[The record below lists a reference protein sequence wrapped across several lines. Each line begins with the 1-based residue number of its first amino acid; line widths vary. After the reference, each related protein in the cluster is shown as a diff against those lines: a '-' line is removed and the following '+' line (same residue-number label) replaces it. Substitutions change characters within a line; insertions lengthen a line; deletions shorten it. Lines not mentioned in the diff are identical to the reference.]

1 MSLHAISLTGWA
13 FIAFITLFLPWA
25 VVRNRDAALAMA
37 WIPLADRFVAMLVP
51 QIVLGVLALAT
62 AWIEG
67 VALFPARFPP
77 VGAWL
82 AGSVFL
88 VATVALVRPYW
99 RRSIEDL
106 KPTWRLFAPTNA
118 RERRMWVA
126 LSLSA
131 GLAEEWVWRGVLPA
145 LITEVTGSLPAAIA
159 ISIASFA
166 VAHAIQGP
174 RSMLAIAGIAAAFH
188 MLVLISGSLYVAM
201 VVHFVYDVIAGFTY
215 ERFARDLGFL
225 QPIAT
230 DADTDA
236 ATSR

>member
-1 MSLHAISLTGWA
+1 MNLHAISLAGWA
-13 FIAFITLFLPWA
+13 FIAFITIFVPWA
-25 VVRNRDAALAMA
+25 VVRNREAALAMA
-37 WIPLADRFVAMLVP
+37 WIPLADRFLAMLVP
-51 QIVLGVLALAT
+51 QIVLGVLALVA

-67 VALFPARFPP
+67 VRLFPAQVPALR
-77 VGAWL
+77 AWL
-82 AGSVFL
+82 AGAIFL
-88 VATVALVRPYW
+88 AAVVAIVRPYW

-106 KPTWRLFAPTNA
+106 KPTWRLFAPTSA

-145 LITEVTGSLPAAIA
+145 LLTEVTGSVPAAIA

-188 MLVLISGSLYVAM
+188 ALVLLSGSLYVAM

-215 ERFARDLGFL
+215 ERFARELGFL
-225 QPIAT
+225 QASE
-230 DADTDA
+230 ADTEPA
-236 ATSR
+236 ISL

>member
-1 MSLHAISLTGWA
+1 MNLHAISIAGWA
-13 FIAFITLFLPWA
+13 FTAFITIFVPWA
-25 VVRNRDAALAMA
+25 VLRNREAALAMA

-51 QIVLGVLALAT
+51 QIVLGVLALAA

-67 VALFPARFPP
+67 VELFPAQAPAFT
-77 VGAWL
+77 AWL
-82 AGSVFL
+82 AGAVFL
-88 VATVALVRPYW
+88 AATVAIVRPYW

-106 KPTWRLFAPTNA
+106 KPTWRLFAPTNPL
-118 RERRMWVA
+118 ERRMWVT

-145 LITEVTGSLPAAIA
+145 LLARVTGSLAAAIA

-166 VAHAIQGP
+166 IAHAIQGP

-188 MLVLISGSLYVAM
+188 ALVLLSGSLYVAM

-215 ERFARDLGFL
+215 ERFARELGFL

-230 DADTDA
+230 DTEP

>member
-1 MSLHAISLTGWA
+1 MNLHAISLAGWA
-13 FIAFITLFLPWA
+13 FVAFITVLVPWA
-25 VVRNRDAALAMA
+25 VVRNREAALAMA

-51 QIVLGVLALAT
+51 QIVLGVLALGAG
-62 AWIEG
+62 WVEE
-67 VALFPARFPP
+67 VALFPARLPP
-77 VGAWL
+77 PEAWL
-82 AGSVFL
+82 AGAMFL
-88 VATVALVRPYW
+88 AVTVAIVRPYW
-99 RRSIEDL
+99 RRSIEEL

-145 LITEVTGSLPAAIA
+145 LLTRVTGSLPLAIA
-159 ISIASFA
+159 LSIASFA

-174 RSMLAIAGIAAAFH
+174 RSVAAIAGIAAAFH
-188 MLVLISGSLYVAM
+188 ALVFVSGSLYVAM

-215 ERFARDLGFL
+215 ERFARELGFL
-225 QPIAT
+225 QPIPT
-230 DADTDA
+230 DTEP